1 MSRSLVIVESPAK
14 ARTIAGYLGDDYVVE
29 SSIGHV
35 RDLPSNASEIP
46 KAYKPEKWSRLGVDV
61 DNGFK
66 PLYVVPARAKPQVK
80 HLKSILNSGDIDTLY
95 LATDEDR
102 EGEAI
107 AWHLLEELS
116 PKVPVRRMV
125 FHEITKQAIT
135 EAIASPREI
144 DRCLVDAQEARRIFD
159 RLYGYEMSPV
169 LWRKV
174 QPKLSAGRVQS
185 VANRLIV
192 ERERERMAF
201 MNAPYCSLSVTLEP
215 DVVGLD
221 VVGTDAVGSASQF
234 ETRLTAID
242 GQRVALSRDFDDS
255 GHLVGQET
263 RAPVVVLNQAL
274 ADELSSAVIGVGFT
288 VSSRESKPYR
298 RRPAAPFITS
308 TLQQAAGSRYGFS
321 SARTMAAAQR
331 LYEAGLITYMRTDST
346 TLSGQALS
354 TSRKTAANQ
363 FGEDSVPSQ
372 PRAYTRKAKNAQEA
386 HEAIRPAGDAWK
398 DPGSVGH
405 LGADAARVYD
415 LIWQRTVASQM
426 NDAVGET
433 VTIKLTGKLAG
444 KLTSSVSNSAGGE
457 SNLELQTSGTV
468 VTAPGWRQVYGSGF
482 GSDGAQSGETKGSSK
497 TARAKT
503 DATGEDAEN
512 AESAVPEQQLPDLG
526 KGDQAKASSA
536 ESKSH
541 ETLPPAR
548 FTEASLV
555 RRLEELGVGRPS
567 TYASIMETI
576 KNRGYVWKKGSSLVP
591 SWTAFV
597 TVALMEK
604 HYGSL
609 VDYELTARMEDDLD
623 LIAAGEKEFVPWL
636 SDFYFG
642 PDGQSSGEDAMIAE
656 SAGKPDGETTG
667 ESGGEAAATAAEQVT
682 LKGLRNMVSDKFL
695 EGIDPAALNR
705 IKISKRETAKANGTR
720 PGLAEDGAAEEIVV
734 RLGRFGP
741 YLLRGDETRSL
752 PDELPPDELTI
763 EHAQRLLAEPS
774 ERLLG
779 QHPESGKDILA
790 LAGRFGPYVTEGR
803 RTDEESK
810 PHTASLLS
818 EMSLE
823 TLTLEEA
830 LKLLSLPRTV
840 GEDDK
845 GEPITVQ
852 NGRYGPYLRRG
863 SDSRSLESEDQ
874 LFTLTL
880 EQALELLSQPARRRA
895 QRSNEPLRKIGTDL
909 ASDLPVVLK
918 DGRFGLYVTDG
929 EVNAS
934 LRQDDEAESITI
946 ERASELLAMRRGRI
960 AASPPK
966 RKKAAKKKPAAK
978 KTTAKKPAAKKTATK
993 QAPAKKAPAKKPAA
1007 KESADSEPVA
1017 EAGNR

>member
-1 MSRSLVIVESPAK
+1 MSKSLVIVESPAK

-35 RDLPSNASEIP
+35 RDLPSNAAEIP

-80 HLKSILNSGDIDTLY
+80 HLKSILNGGDIDALY

-116 PKVPVRRMV
+116 PKVPVHRMV
-125 FHEITKQAIT
+125 FHEITKKAIT
-135 EAIASPREI
+135 EAIESPREI

-201 MNAPYCSLSVTLEP
+201 RNAPYCSLSVMLEP
-215 DVVGLD
+215 DGTGLA
-221 VVGTDAVGSASQF
+221 GANQF
-234 ETRLTAID
+234 ETRLTTID
-242 GQRVALSRDFDDS
+242 GQRVALSRDFDDL
-255 GHLVGQET
+255 GQLTNQET
-263 RAPVVVLNQAL
+263 QPVVVDQAL
-274 ADELSSAVIGVGFT
+274 ADELSSAVLGVEFT

-298 RRPAAPFITS
+298 RRPAAPFTTS
-308 TLQQAAGSRYGFS
+308 TLQQVAGSRFGFS

-354 TSRKTAANQ
+354 TSREAALKQ
-363 FGEDSVPSQ
+363 FGEDALPNK
-372 PRAYTRKAKNAQEA
+372 PRAYTSKAKNAQEA
-386 HEAIRPAGDAWK
+386 HEAIRPAGDAWS
-398 DPGSVGH
+398 DPGSAGR
-405 LGADAARVYD
+405 LGADAARIYD

-426 NDAVGET
+426 NDVVGET
-433 VTIKLTGKLAG
+433 VTIKLAG
-444 KLTSSVSNSAGGE
+444 SAPNSAGGE
-457 SNLELQTSGTV
+457 RDLELQTSGTV
-468 VTAPGWRQVYGSGF
+468 ITAPGWRQVYGG
-482 GSDGAQSGETKGSSK
+482 GSDGVGTQSSK
-497 TARAKT
+497 KASGTGT
-503 DATGEDAEN
+503 DGTVEGEASET
-512 AESAVPEQQLPDLG
+512 AVPEQQLPDLTE
-526 KGDQAKASSA
+526 GDSAKAKSA

-548 FTEASLV
+548 YSEASLV

-576 KNRGYVWKKGSSLVP
+576 KNRGYVWKKGSSMVP

-597 TVALMEK
+597 TVSLMEK
-604 HYGSL
+604 HYDNL

-623 LIAAGEKEFVPWL
+623 RIAAGEKEFVPWL

-642 PDGQSSGEDAMIAE
+642 PGAQ
-656 SAGKPDGETTG
+656 SAG
-667 ESGGEAAATAAEQVT
+667 EQDQPSS
-682 LKGLRNMVSDKFL
+682 KGLRNMVSDAFL

-705 IKISKRETAKANGTR
+705 IRISKSENAKANNSKSGTSVDS
-720 PGLAEDGAAEEIVV
+720 GAEEAEEIVV

-752 PDELPPDELTI
+752 PDELLPDELTI
-763 EHAQRLLAEPS
+763 EQAQRLLAEPS
-774 ERLLG
+774 ERVLG

-803 RTDEESK
+803 RTDEEPK
-810 PHTASLLS
+810 PHTASLLKG
-818 EMSLE
+818 MSLE
-823 TLTLEEA
+823 TLTLEDA

-852 NGRYGPYLRRG
+852 NGRYGPYLRRA

-880 EQALELLSQPARRRA
+880 EQALELLNQPARRRT
-895 QRSNEPLRKIGTDL
+895 QRSNEPLRKIGTDPG
-909 ASDLPVVLK
+909 SDLPVVLK

-934 LRQDDEAESITI
+934 LRQGDEAESITI
-946 ERASELLAMRRGRI
+946 ERASELLAMRRERI
-960 AASPPK
+960 ATNPPK
-966 RKKAAKKKPAAK
+966 PKKKAAKKKPAAK
-978 KTTAKKPAAKKTATK
+978 KTAAKKTAAK
-993 QAPAKKAPAKKPAA
+993 KSSAAKKAPANKPAA
-1007 KESADSEPVA
+1007 
-1017 EAGNR
+1017 